1 MEKDN
6 LSGIGNDG
14 KCIKLRKRKM
24 ETFVLHYWPLLKWY
38 EKGTELYG
46 CAMNYA
52 HILEVI

>member
-1 MEKDN
+1 MMEN
-6 LSGIGNDG
+6 VS
-14 KCIKLRKRKM
+14 KLRKIKM